1 VEAQLRVRTSD
12 PERISEGIRRFII
25 GFSKKILIANQMA
38 VIWEEISGYVSTDE
52 TPGPALLWIGALA
65 FTFQIYFD
73 FSGYSDMAIG
83 LGKIFGFDY
92 LENFNYPYIS
102 SSITE
107 FWRRWHMSLSSWFKE
122 YVYIPLGGNR
132 KGLPRQLVNIA
143 IVWALTGLWH
153 GASWN
158 FVLWGVY
165 YGVLLIAE
173 KLFLLNILEKIPSKL
188 GFIRHIYT
196 MFFVIV
202 GWVIFNITDFSVLG
216 RYIALMF
223 GAGQSSAELTMYY
236 VKSAAILMAV
246 AVAASLPIA
255 GYISKKMDKN
265 LMFYT
270 TKDMAETFA
279 LLILLLMSIAFLVSG
294 SYNPFLYFRF

>member
-1 VEAQLRVRTSD
+1 
-12 PERISEGIRRFII
+12 
-25 GFSKKILIANQMA
+25 
-38 VIWEEISGYVSTDE
+38 
-52 TPGPALLWIGALA
+52 
-65 FTFQIYFD
+65 
-73 FSGYSDMAIG
+73 
-83 LGKIFGFDY
+83 
-92 LENFNYPYIS
+92 
-102 SSITE
+102 
-107 FWRRWHMSLSSWFKE
+107 
-122 YVYIPLGGNR
+122 
-132 KGLPRQLVNIA
+132 
-143 IVWALTGLWH
+143 
-153 GASWN
+153 
-158 FVLWGVY
+158 
-165 YGVLLIAE
+165 
-173 KLFLLNILEKIPSKL
+173 
-188 GFIRHIYT
+188 